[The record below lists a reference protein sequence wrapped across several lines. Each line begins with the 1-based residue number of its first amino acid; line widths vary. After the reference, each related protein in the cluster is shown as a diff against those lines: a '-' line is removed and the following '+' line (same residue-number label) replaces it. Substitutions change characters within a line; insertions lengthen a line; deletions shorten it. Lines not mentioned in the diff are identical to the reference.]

1 MSANIRAQYEASP
14 RRANAQALRE
24 LADVSGTND
33 AVDVLCLCID
43 IADQDGIGAE
53 EQEQLKKIAQCSSIA
68 TGTVY
73 LMVIKARLILA
84 LVFLVLSVLVDF
96 TSTILS
102 VLSDGA
108 LVAVA
113 VTLVWPILKTASK
126 DQ

>member
-1 MSANIRAQYEASP
+1 M
-14 RRANAQALRE
+14 
-24 LADVSGTND
+24 
-33 AVDVLCLCID
+33 
-43 IADQDGIGAE
+43 
-53 EQEQLKKIAQCSSIA
+53 KSSQQN
-68 TGTVY
+68 TS
-73 LMVIKARLILA
+73 KARIA
-84 LVFLVLSVLVDF
+84 IAIGFLLLSVLVDF

>member
-1 MSANIRAQYEASP
+1 
-14 RRANAQALRE
+14 
-24 LADVSGTND
+24 
-33 AVDVLCLCID
+33 
-43 IADQDGIGAE
+43 
-53 EQEQLKKIAQCSSIA
+53 
-68 TGTVY
+68 
-73 LMVIKARLILA
+73 RLILA

-113 VTLVWPILKTASK
+113 VTLVWPIFKIASK

>member
-1 MSANIRAQYEASP
+1 
-14 RRANAQALRE
+14 
-24 LADVSGTND
+24 
-33 AVDVLCLCID
+33 
-43 IADQDGIGAE
+43 
-53 EQEQLKKIAQCSSIA
+53 
-68 TGTVY
+68 
-73 LMVIKARLILA
+73 MVIKARLILA

-126 DQ
+126 DQWWASGILLTSIQLFSLSLLA

>member
-1 MSANIRAQYEASP
+1 MVLYAG
-14 RRANAQALRE
+14 
-24 LADVSGTND
+24 VS
-33 AVDVLCLCID
+33 
-43 IADQDGIGAE
+43 
-53 EQEQLKKIAQCSSIA
+53 
-68 TGTVY
+68 
-73 LMVIKARLILA
+73 LA
-84 LVFLVLSVLVDF
+84 LVFLVHSVRVDF